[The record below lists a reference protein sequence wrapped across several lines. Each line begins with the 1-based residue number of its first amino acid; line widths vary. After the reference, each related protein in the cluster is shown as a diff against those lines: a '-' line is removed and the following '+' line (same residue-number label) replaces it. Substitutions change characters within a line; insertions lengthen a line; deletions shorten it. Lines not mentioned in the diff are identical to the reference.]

1 MRSVIIYTSIIET
14 MRMKMLL
21 ILLSLSGAVLAAD
34 PEYTIQ
40 LREHRFTPSEIKVP
54 AGAKVKLIIDNQDST
69 AEEFDSFALNREK
82 IVFPNSKGIVFIG
95 PLKPGRYEFVGE
107 FNQGSAKGAVIA
119 E

>member
-1 MRSVIIYTSIIET
+1 V
-14 MRMKMLL
+14 KVL
-21 ILLSLSGAVLAAD
+21 ITLLSLSGSVLAAD
-34 PEYTIQ
+34 PEVTIQ

-54 AGAKVKLIIDNQDST
+54 AGTKVKLIIDNQDPT
-69 AEEFDSFALNREK
+69 PEEFDSFALNREK

-107 FNQGSAKGAVIA
+107 FNQSSAKGVVIA

>member
-1 MRSVIIYTSIIET
+1 
-14 MRMKMLL
+14 MRMKMLFP
-21 ILLSLSGAVLAAD
+21 LLSLLSSGAALAAD

-40 LREHRFTPSEIKVP
+40 LHEHRFTPAEIKVP

-69 AEEFDSFALNREK
+69 AEEFDSFSLNREK

-95 PLKPGRYEFVGE
+95 PLKPGRYEFIGE
-107 FNQGSAKGAVIA
+107 FNRDSAKGAVIA